1 MHSLFPSI
9 SDTEMA
15 FVDEHRAI
23 VLAAAPSMGRRVLVP
38 NTTYADLGPS
48 AFAVS
53 PDRKFV
59 FLAHDSFKVGAQKM
73 SLGIS
78 SFFTASTWGIH
89 I

>member
-1 MHSLFPSI
+1 MNEKSRQSKFALHSFPSI
-9 SDTEMA
+9 ADTEMA

-23 VLAAAPSMGRRVLVP
+23 VLATAPSMSRRVLVP

-59 FLAHDSFKVGAQKM
+59 FLAHDSFKVRRK
-73 SLGIS
+73 
-78 SFFTASTWGIH
+78 
-89 I
+89 

>member
-23 VLAAAPSMGRRVLVP
+23 VLATAPSMGRRVLVP
-38 NTTYADLGPS
+38 NMTYADLGPS

-59 FLAHDSFKVGAQKM
+59 FLAHDSFKVPRK
-73 SLGIS
+73 
-78 SFFTASTWGIH
+78 
-89 I
+89 

>member
-1 MHSLFPSI
+1 MHSFPSI

-23 VLAAAPSMGRRVLVP
+23 VLATAPSMKRPRVLVP

-59 FLAHDSFKVGAQKM
+59 FLAHDSFKVRRK
-73 SLGIS
+73 
-78 SFFTASTWGIH
+78 
-89 I
+89 